1 MRSPSPALRRATR
14 PGAVALLLATAAC
27 GGERPQRA
35 IADSALAR
43 DLSLAT
49 SPTPPLPGDVP
60 AFGDTAVGGPSTAP
74 PRAAEAP
81 APVAPRAEAPPRP
94 TPTRATAAEPPAPPV
109 RRAPTRVATRPT
121 APAEPAESAD
131 PVETSEVVAP
141 APAAAPAAAAGR
153 ARGPALGVGT
163 VLAARTEQRICS
175 ETNRPGDKL
184 VATLTSDATGADG
197 AVLRAGGEG
206 GVELMARGVTID
218 GEFRPVAAE
227 VSPPE
232 GQAERRTIEGTSD
245 AKGKAVKGAIAGAI
259 IGQILGRSTRGTVAG
274 GAIGGAIGAAAGAAG
289 TKHESCLPAGAT
301 VRVRLTEAL
310 AVRS

>member
-1 MRSPSPALRRATR
+1 
-14 PGAVALLLATAAC
+14 
-27 GGERPQRA
+27 
-35 IADSALAR
+35 
-43 DLSLAT
+43 
-49 SPTPPLPGDVP
+49 
-60 AFGDTAVGGPSTAP
+60 
-74 PRAAEAP
+74 
-81 APVAPRAEAPPRP
+81 
-94 TPTRATAAEPPAPPV
+94 
-109 RRAPTRVATRPT
+109 
-121 APAEPAESAD
+121 
-131 PVETSEVVAP
+131 
-141 APAAAPAAAAGR
+141 
-153 ARGPALGVGT
+153 
-163 VLAARTEQRICS
+163 VLAARTEQRVCS

-197 AVLRAGGEG
+197 AVLRAGTAVVLEVVRAGGEG

>member
-1 MRSPSPALRRATR
+1 VERAD
-14 PGAVALLLATAAC
+14 AA
-27 GGERPQRA
+27 
-35 IADSALAR
+35 
-43 DLSLAT
+43 
-49 SPTPPLPGDVP
+49 
-60 AFGDTAVGGPSTAP
+60 
-74 PRAAEAP
+74 
-81 APVAPRAEAPPRP
+81 
-94 TPTRATAAEPPAPPV
+94 
-109 RRAPTRVATRPT
+109 
-121 APAEPAESAD
+121 
-131 PVETSEVVAP
+131 
-141 APAAAPAAAAGR
+141 APAAAPAAAWRAGG
-153 ARGPALGVGT
+153 AALGAGT

-184 VATLTSDATGADG
+184 VATLTSDATGSDG
-197 AVLRAGGEG
+197 AVLRAGTAVVLEVVRAGGEG
-206 GVELMARGVTID
+206 GVELMARGVTVD

-232 GQAERRTIEGTSD
+232 GQVERRTIEGTSD

-310 AVRS
+310 AVRG